1 MQNHKSVVQ
10 KWLSYC
16 NLKTCKNT
24 IFFQSLHIC
33 VQCVIFYRHGSV
45 LSTLPKIIR
54 CHPHSLQNNAKQ
66 DQASKAPSAVSPI
79 IFLGLFLYFLTN
91 SIILASIFLI
101 LIVSRSPFFNF
112 CYYYYFNLILF
123 LHIYF
128 FFNFILFL

>member
-79 IFLGLFLYFLTN
+79 IFFGCIF
-91 SIILASIFLI
+91 IFLDQFHNLSVHI
-101 LIVSRSPFFNF
+101 SYSYCFSIPPFLIFVIIIT
-112 CYYYYFNLILF
+112 LI
-123 LHIYF
+123 
-128 FFNFILFL
+128 